1 MSSVYYAPHWKK
13 FLEPAGA
20 ILLTMYAKDL
30 LALDALEL
38 LPRVIHDA
46 GEVNPSFSALG
57 MELPGPLFAEAPAN
71 WAGRVTSRSEDAL
84 GSVFLAPPYKMKRLM
99 PLMRQM
105 QDFGV
110 IAAGI
115 DFSLLEGAG
124 DTRPRSAAE
133 LTELKDAAGVPFVVA
148 GVLDPRDAELAA
160 EAGAQIII
168 ACSSLSEF
176 LGGPSLV
183 SLVADIRDAVGDT
196 LLFARGGLRSGADVL
211 RYLAL
216 GADAV
221 VVPGSLNPHR
231 ILEQLAHGMR
241 VTGCAGLE
249 EISYDLIFQ
258 PMFTD

>member
-1 MSSVYYAPHWKK
+1 MVRG
-13 FLEPAGA
+13 LEGSFFRVPVRIA
-20 ILLTMYAKDL
+20 ILRDMYAKDL

-46 GEVNPSFSALG
+46 EEVNPTFTALG
-57 MELPGPLFAEAPAN
+57 AELPGPLWAEAPAN
-71 WAGRVTSRSEDAL
+71 WLGRITNRAEDAL

-105 QDFGV
+105 QDYGV
-110 IAAGI
+110 IAAGV

-124 DTRPRSAAE
+124 DTRPRTALE
-133 LTELKDAAGVPFVVA
+133 LGELKAAAGVPFVVA

-160 EAGAQIII
+160 EAGADAII
-168 ACSSLSEF
+168 ACSRLSQF
-176 LGGPSLV
+176 LGGPSLPA
-183 SLVADIRDAVGDT
+183 LVADVRDAIGDT
-196 LLFARGGLRSGADVL
+196 LLFARGGLRNGADVL

-231 ILEQLAHGMR
+231 ILEELTHGMR
-241 VTGCAGLE
+241 VTGCSGLSE
-249 EISYDLIFQ
+249 VSYDLIYE
-258 PMFTD
+258 PTFTD